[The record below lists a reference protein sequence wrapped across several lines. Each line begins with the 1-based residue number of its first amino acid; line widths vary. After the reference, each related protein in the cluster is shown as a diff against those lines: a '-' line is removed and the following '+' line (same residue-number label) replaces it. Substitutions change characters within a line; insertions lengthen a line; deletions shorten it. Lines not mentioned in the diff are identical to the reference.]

1 MRPRATFSVVVDSDV
16 LGEAAGIPCGST
28 IVEIRTLC
36 LVEYSV
42 GAMLVVP
49 RRTISD
55 ESGAPLQETSKIL
68 FGFLGWINFFRGGVG
83 DRRLPRFTIRRS

>member
-1 MRPRATFSVVVDSDV
+1 MRRRATFSVVVDGDV
-16 LGEAAGIPCGST
+16 LGEDAGIPCGST
-28 IVEIRTLC
+28 LVEIRALF

-49 RRTISD
+49 RRAISD
-55 ESGAPLQETSKIL
+55 ESGAPLRETSKIS
-68 FGFLGWINFFRGGVG
+68 FGFLGWIDFFRGGVG